1 MRQVFDTARMT
12 ELARDSVVEI
22 FTSRSTGTGWI
33 YRVDRNGKAWILT
46 NEHVIRGARTV
57 TVRLSGTG
65 GSRTGTIVGQDEIRD
80 LAVLTICCNSR
91 WEALPT
97 VATNRV
103 DVGSDVAVLGFPGG
117 RIGQDL
123 AVTRGIV
130 SSFGFHDESRSW
142 LIQTDAAIN
151 PGNSGGPMLN
161 ARGQVVGIVSS
172 RRDPVTAENIGFAI
186 SMRTVEQELDYLEVG
201 RTVQASPT
209 PRPTRVPTRVPT
221 VGPSTGASGVLVQD
235 PDDGRI
241 GCATSGFDPTVI
253 SDDTIDSA
261 AFLRFEVPNVREW
274 SIGFLYHDPDERS
287 TDAATIIWSDGPGD
301 VYARHW
307 TRLQGEY
314 VHEPPSERIGRNVL
328 KTGSGQWNELSFRTT
343 SRGSYLRLNDE
354 AAIEVPASQLS
365 RRIGWSQ
372 LCVGFHS
379 SEDDRYSIR
388 YRDLRTRFGREGASG
403 NLSHS
408 LPDDGMVEC
417 PNFTWAYAYIDGS
430 ATDSWFVLDFTVP
443 DVENWSFGVL
453 YHDIEGSD
461 SRTYVYRNGYSHY
474 ADHTTYEDGDF
485 VDGPREFISSSRL
498 TAGKKVRLEFET
510 TANGSSLYLDSSRVL
525 DVAGGSLT
533 RRIGSVRLC
542 AGLIS
547 GETEPYTIRF
557 SDLWAW
563 AE

>member
-1 MRQVFDTARMT
+1 MT

-46 NEHVIRGARTV
+46 NEHVIRGSRTV
-57 TVRLSGTG
+57 TVRLSGSG

-97 VATNRV
+97 VATNEV

-172 RRDPVTAENIGFAI
+172 RRDPVTTENIGFAI
-186 SMRTVEQELDYLEVG
+186 SMRTVEEELDYLEVG

-209 PRPTRVPTRVPT
+209 PRPTRVPT
-221 VGPSTGASGVLVQD
+221 VGPSTGASGVLVHD
-235 PDDGRI
+235 PDDGVI
-241 GCATSGFDPTVI
+241 GCSTNRSDPTII

-261 AFLRFEVPNVREW
+261 AFLRFEVPNVRKW
-274 SIGFLYHDPDERS
+274 SVGFLYHKNDEDSFSS
-287 TDAATIIWSDGPGD
+287 TLIWSDGPND
-301 VYARHW
+301 VFARHW
-307 TRLQGEY
+307 TRLNG
-314 VHEPPSERIGRNVL
+314 VKVDNLPSERIGRNVL

-343 SRGSYLRLNDE
+343 SSGTFLRLNDE
-354 AAIEVPASQLS
+354 AAITIPATQVS
-365 RRIGWSQ
+365 RRFGWSQ

-379 SEDDRYSIR
+379 SEDDPYSIR
-388 YRDLRTRFGREGASG
+388 YRDLRTRFGREGVS
-403 NLSHS
+403 SS
-408 LPDDGMVEC
+408 LTHDGLEDQRVEC
-417 PNFTWAYAYIDGS
+417 PRYTSEIAYISGNAID
-430 ATDSWFVLDFTVP
+430 TWLVVDFTVP
-443 DVENWSFGVL
+443 SVDRWSFGVI
-453 YHDIEGSD
+453 YHGIDGRN
-461 SRTYVYRNGYSHY
+461 SRTYVYRNGTSNY
-474 ADHTTYEDGDF
+474 ADHSTYQDGEFSDE
-485 VDGPREFISSSRL
+485 PREFISSSRL
-498 TAGKKVRLEFET
+498 SAGKKVRLEFET
-510 TANGSSLYLDSSRVL
+510 TADGSSLYLDSSRVL
-525 DVAGGSLT
+525 DVARGSLT
-533 RRIGSVRLC
+533 RRIGSVKLC

>member
-1 MRQVFDTARMT
+1 M
-12 ELARDSVVEI
+12 
-22 FTSRSTGTGWI
+22 
-33 YRVDRNGKAWILT
+33 
-46 NEHVIRGARTV
+46 

-80 LAVLTICCNSR
+80 LAVLTICCNTR

-97 VATNRV
+97 VTTNTV
-103 DVGSDVAVLGFPGG
+103 SIGSDVAVLGFPGG
-117 RIGQDL
+117 RIGLDL

-130 SSFGFHDESRSW
+130 SSYGFHDESRAW

-161 ARGQVVGIVSS
+161 ARGQVIGIVSS

-209 PRPTRVPTRVPT
+209 PRPTRVPTV
-221 VGPSTGASGVLVQD
+221 VPSTGGVSGLLVHD
-235 PDDGRI
+235 PDSGTI
-241 GCATSGFDPTVI
+241 GCSTNRYDATVI
-253 SDDTIDSA
+253 SADTIDSA
-261 AFLRFEVPNVREW
+261 AFFRFEVPNVGHW
-274 SIGFLYHDPDERS
+274 SIGFLYHDPVARG
-287 TDAATIIWSDGPGD
+287 TNAATIIWSDGPGD
-301 VYARHW
+301 IFARHW
-307 TRLQGEY
+307 TRQNGED
-314 VHEPPSERIGRNVL
+314 VHEPPSERIGRSVL

-343 SRGSYLRLNDE
+343 SSGTFLRLNDE
-354 AAIEVPASQLS
+354 SAITVPASQLS

-372 LCVGFHS
+372 LCVGFHTG
-379 SEDDRYSIR
+379 EDDPYSIR
-388 YRDLRTRFGREGASG
+388 YRDLRTRFAREGSSSS
-403 NLSHS
+403 LSH
-408 LPDDGMVEC
+408 DGLEDQRVEC
-417 PNFTWAYAYIDGS
+417 PTYTTEIAYIS
-430 ATDSWFVLDFTVP
+430 NNAIDSWLVVDFTVP
-443 DVENWSFGVL
+443 TVDRWSFGVI
-453 YHDIEGSD
+453 YHGIDGRN
-461 SRTYVYRNGYSHY
+461 SRSYIYRNGTSNY
-474 ADHTTYEDGDF
+474 ADHSTYQDGEFSDE
-485 VDGPREFISSSRL
+485 PRQFISSRRL
-498 TAGKKVRLEFET
+498 TAGTQVRLEFET

-533 RRIGSVRLC
+533 RRIGSVKLC